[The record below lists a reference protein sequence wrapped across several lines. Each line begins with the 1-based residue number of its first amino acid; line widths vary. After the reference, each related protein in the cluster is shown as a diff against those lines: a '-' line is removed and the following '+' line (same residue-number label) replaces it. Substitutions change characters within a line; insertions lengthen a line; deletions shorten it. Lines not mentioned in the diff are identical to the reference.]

1 MKNGVIEIEKSKRQ
15 LAGAVLFAL
24 SAVLMVAGEVA
35 SFLWLRSL
43 SVNDYFST
51 GLSNLLQNMP
61 STLIRLL
68 VPVLFFA
75 ACLYVYKP
83 KPQKNAVTLICIASV
98 VEIIM
103 FIISLAQSTM
113 IKTGFENEMTF
124 AQNYSMTFSDL
135 AVIAAYVL
143 LLMTVYRVIKIKIPV
158 LLFSIALSIL
168 GLFALIASVMDS
180 SAYSSGFDVYFNFG
194 EGFVFWA
201 GMCFLISTFPKRKPK
216 KETTVSA
223 EIIEPAADMLAVQPE
238 TAPVQPDA
246 DA

>member
-68 VPVLFFA
+68 VPVLFFLT
-75 ACLYVYKP
+75 CLFLYHSKP
-83 KPQKNAVTLICIASV
+83 RKNAVSLISIATTAYIIQIIINSVQSFSQNANTDIDLRFVQQIYTIITNLASV
-98 VEIIM
+98 IPFILLVLTVFGVLKTKIPMLI
-103 FIISLAQSTM
+103 FSAAISIISLL
-113 IKTGFENEMTF
+113 E
-124 AQNYSMTFSDL
+124 
-135 AVIAAYVL
+135 VAYFLVD
-143 LLMTVYRVIKIKIPV
+143 KS
-158 LLFSIALSIL
+158 F
-168 GLFALIASVMDS
+168 
-180 SAYSSGFDVYFNFG
+180 YSSHPNLCFETFQI
-194 EGFVFWA
+194 FVFWVA
-201 GMCFLISTFPKRKPK
+201 MYILVSTFPKRKPK